1 MADRAVFGAHAA
13 QNKGE
18 DDPCVM
24 LLGLGLSD
32 RVQRAYAPEKSTAG
46 GDIKANGKGTE
57 TSLGTVSAMGEL
69 DRNQGVA

>member
-1 MADRAVFGAHAA
+1 MIEFR
-13 QNKGE
+13 E
-18 DDPCVM
+18 P
-24 LLGLGLSD
+24 
-32 RVQRAYAPEKSTAG
+32 YAPEKSTAG